1 MMVVCA
7 CGKVLDR
14 VPAWLAGVKVEF
26 VCNNCPRRH
35 VKNISELSIEA
46 IMGRPPEEAKLEPPL
61 DEVAGLDA
69 DLAEVED

>member
-1 MMVVCA
+1 MMVVCG

-26 VCNNCPRRH
+26 VCNNCPRRQ

-46 IMGRPPEEAKLEPPL
+46 ITGRPPEEAKLEPPL
-61 DEVAGLDA
+61 DEAA
-69 DLAEVED
+69 DLEADLDSDED